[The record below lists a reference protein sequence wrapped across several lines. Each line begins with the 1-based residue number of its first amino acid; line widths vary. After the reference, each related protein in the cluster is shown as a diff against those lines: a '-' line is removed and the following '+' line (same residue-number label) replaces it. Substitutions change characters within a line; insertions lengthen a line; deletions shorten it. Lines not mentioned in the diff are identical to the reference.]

1 LYDALKTGGG
11 MSPKMDIKSEEMEV
25 FALLQ
30 SPLASE
36 MESSQSLL
44 WMTESRSERR
54 APTLQTR
61 KIP

>member
-1 LYDALKTGGG
+1 
-11 MSPKMDIKSEEMEV
+11 MSPNMDIKSEEMEV

-30 SPLASE
+30 SPLALE

-44 WMTESRSERR
+44 WIPECRASGARR
-54 APTLQTR
+54 HYKPE